1 MTRANP
7 RSFVSFVATTALLLT
22 GFAMVAMPGGHQAH
36 AETIDTALARAY
48 QNSPIINASRAG
60 LRATNEGV
68 PQARS
73 GYRPR
78 INATADIGSQITWRP
93 NPVTGAIDSRSR
105 DPRGIG
111 LEITQNI
118 FDSGRTGNAVRRA
131 ETQVLAA
138 RMRLEATVQQTLFRG
153 AEIYMNVLRDTAI
166 LNLQRNNVEVLD
178 EQLRQSQDRFEV
190 GEVTRTDVAQAES
203 RLASARSQVSL
214 AEANLRANIGRYRQI
229 IGSQPRELGAGRAP
243 ERLIPGN
250 LDSALHSG
258 LTENPSIIAARHAL
272 DGAQIAVKVAEAE
285 LLPRA
290 SVRGSIDRRFD
301 AQQRGDRQ
309 TSASITAQLTVPLYQ
324 GGEVSARVRAAKET
338 VNEFRFELEQ
348 AREEVRA
355 NVITA
360 WGSLEAASAQI
371 QAAEIQ
377 VDAAETALTGVR
389 EEARVGQRTTLDVLN
404 AQQELLNARVNLI
417 TAQRDRIVAAFSLVQ
432 AMGRLT
438 PRQLGLAIAEYD
450 SREHYEQVRHRIWGT
465 STPSGD

>member
-1 MTRANP
+1 MIEAN
-7 RSFVSFVATTALLLT
+7 SGLFVRFFATTGLLLA
-22 GFAMVAMPGGHQAH
+22 GFAMAALPGASE
-36 AETIDTALARAY
+36 ARPETIDTALARAY
-48 QNSPIINASRAG
+48 QNSPVINSSRAG

-78 INATADIGSQITWRP
+78 INATADVGSQITWRP
-93 NPVTGAIDSRSR
+93 DPVTGAVDSRSR

-118 FDSGRTGNAVRRA
+118 FDSGRTSNAVRRA

-153 AEIYMNVLRDTAI
+153 AETYMNVLRDTAI
-166 LNLQRNNVEVLD
+166 LNLQRNNVDVLD
-178 EQLRQSQDRFEV
+178 EQLQQSRDRFEV

-214 AEANLRANIGRYRQI
+214 AEANLRASIGRYRQI
-229 IGSQPRELGAGRAP
+229 IGVEPRELGPGRAP

-250 LDSALHSG
+250 LDTALQFG
-258 LTENPSIIAARHAL
+258 LTENPAIIAARHAL
-272 DGAQIAVKVAEAE
+272 DSAQISVRVAEAE
-285 LLPRA
+285 LMPRA
-290 SVRGSIDRRFD
+290 SVRGSIDRRYD
-301 AQQRGDRQ
+301 AQVRGDRQ

-324 GGEVSARVRAAKET
+324 GGAVSSRVRAAKET

-360 WGSLEAASAQI
+360 WGSLEAAGAQI
-371 QAAEIQ
+371 AAAEIQ
-377 VDAAETALTGVR
+377 VEAAETALSGVR

-417 TAQRDRIVAAFSLVQ
+417 TAQRDRVVAAFSLVQ

-438 PRQLGLAIAEYD
+438 PGQLGLAVAEYD
-450 SREHYEQVRHRIWGT
+450 SREHYEQVRGRIWGT
-465 STPSGD
+465 SILSGD